1 MNCAVINCSNSTYKL
16 KKNGSKKSVMN
27 TTTLTVAV
35 NEGTAFIAYIQWNFT
50 LATLVQKK

>member
-1 MNCAVINCSNSTYKL
+1 MPKMNCAVINCSNSTYKL

-35 NEGTAFIAYIQWNFT
+35 NEGTAFIAYIQ
-50 LATLVQKK
+50 